1 MVLQRK
7 KTRTIYVGSVPIGG
21 EHPIVVQSMTNTKTY
36 DTVATL
42 KQIRA
47 LHAAGCA
54 LVRIAV
60 PTQKDALVLK
70 ELVQSSPV
78 PLIADIHY
86 DYTLALQAIESGIHA
101 LRINPGTMQN
111 KEHAMRVLQAC
122 KEKNVP
128 LRIGINA
135 GSLEKHII
143 ERYGSGPEAMLMSI
157 AEQIRTL
164 EAMDFT
170 NFKVS
175 LKSSSVLDTI
185 AVYRLFAERFSY
197 PLHVGVTE
205 AGTLRSGTVKSSIG
219 IGILLAEGIGD
230 TIRVSLTGDPVEEV
244 LVARD
249 MLHALGLLKN
259 KVEVIACPT
268 CGRTEISLLP
278 LVEAV
283 EEYVQNIPIQCS
295 VAVMGCPVNG
305 VGEAKHADIGI
316 AGGKDKAI
324 IFSKGKIIRSVSA
337 AQMQQ
342 EFLQELAL
350 FFEEKLSHSAE

>member
-1 MVLQRK
+1 MRMILKRK
-7 KTRTIYVGSVPIGG
+7 KTRTVYVGNVPIGG
-21 EHPIVVQSMTNTKTY
+21 DHPVVIQSMTNTKTH
-36 DTVATL
+36 DIAATL
-42 KQIRA
+42 DQIRS

-54 LVRIAV
+54 LVRVAV
-60 PTQKDALVLK
+60 PTRRDALALK

-86 DYTLALQAIESGIHA
+86 DHTLALQAIENGIHA

-111 KEHAMRVLQAC
+111 KEHAIQVLQAC
-122 KEKNVP
+122 KEKNIP

-135 GSLEKHII
+135 GSLEKHTI
-143 ERYGSGPEAMLMSI
+143 ERYGLGPEAMLMSI
-157 AEQIRTL
+157 AEQIQIL

-175 LKSSSVLDTI
+175 LKSSSVLDTVT
-185 AVYRLFAERFSY
+185 AYRLFAERFSY
-197 PLHVGVTE
+197 PLHVGITE
-205 AGTLRSGTVKSSIG
+205 AGTVRSGTVKSSIG

-244 LVARD
+244 LVAKD

-283 EEYVQNIPIQCS
+283 EEYVKDIPVQCS

-305 VGEAKHADIGI
+305 MGEARHADIGI

-337 AQMQQ
+337 EKMQQ
-342 EFLQELAL
+342 EFLRELAL
-350 FFEEKLSHSAE
+350 FFEGRI